1 MRPRRQPRWPSIGL
15 ASCSRSTWCRSLR
28 LPSISSSVL
37 SMSRMLA
44 ARCKESFSSDSSPS
58 SSSMFGRN
66 SWSGGSSRR
75 MVTGRPSI
83 ALKMPT
89 KSRRWS
95 GSNLSS
101 AFSRA
106 HAKPPE
112 LVGPRHQLAEVVAER
127 RLNRRHSSEED
138 SSGRAVNGDPLALG
152 DDNAVDVELLLAVI
166 NVQNARAAHAGLAHA
181 ARDYSRMARHPPARR
196 HNRLR
201 RDHAVEVVGACLL
214 PDEHDLLALARHLLG
229 LVRIE
234 DDFALRRAGAGGQA
248 FRDDLRVGVRV
259 NGRVQKLVKLFGR
272 DAAHGCR
279 LVNQTFVHHVHG
291 DLDGG
296 RARALARARLEHEE
310 ASALDCELH
319 VLHVVVVA
327 LQQLDDVSELLV
339 DGGQFFLQ
347 LADGLRRADACDHV
361 LALRV
366 QEILAIELL
375 LPR

>member
-1 MRPRRQPRWPSIGL
+1 MLGAAQADALGAEVARHLRVARRVG
-15 ASCSRSTWCRSLR
+15 
-28 LPSISSSVL
+28 V
-37 SMSRMLA
+37 
-44 ARCKESFSSDSSPS
+44 
-58 SSSMFGRN
+58 G
-66 SWSGGSSRR
+66 
-75 MVTGRPSI
+75 
-83 ALKMPT
+83 
-89 KSRRWS
+89 
-95 GSNLSS
+95 
-101 AFSRA
+101 A

-259 NGRVQKLVKLFGR
+259 NSRVQKLVKLFGR

-375 LPR
+375 LPRRGVAREGHARAALRAHVAEDHRLHVDRRAEVVGDTVDAAVVARAPPHPGVEDGGDGDA